1 MSTATDIIEALR
13 GLKDDQQRSI
23 LLRFFKTA
31 PGQYG
36 EGDEFWGIRVP
47 QTRSVVAYVDHMRES
62 QLSIL
67 LHHKIHEIRLAGFL
81 ILAKQMKAALPSR
94 RCPEG
99 DPKERDR
106 IVRFYLKNAKCAHNW
121 DLVDL
126 SAPGILGAWGNS
138 LSENRREEFQKILY
152 QLSQS
157 TNLWEQRI
165 SIVSTLT
172 LVRAHNIDETLTIA
186 NILLEHTHDLM
197 QKAVG
202 WLLREVGKIDM
213 RALENFLETHLSR
226 LSATTLRYAIERM
239 PETIRQEWLVRKA
252 ILRQKKS

>member
-1 MSTATDIIEALR
+1 MTE
-13 GLKDDQQRSI
+13 
-23 LLRFFKTA
+23 
-31 PGQYG
+31 
-36 EGDEFWGIRVP
+36 
-47 QTRSVVAYVDHMRES
+47 SVHLHFS
-62 QLSIL
+62 LL
-67 LHHKIHEIRLAGFL
+67 LHSISLTVL
-81 ILAKQMKAALPSR
+81 LV
-94 RCPEG
+94 PEYVLM
-99 DPKERDR
+99 P
-106 IVRFYLKNAKCAHNW
+106 
-121 DLVDL
+121 
-126 SAPGILGAWGNS
+126 
-138 LSENRREEFQKILY
+138 LY

-186 NILLEHTHDLM
+186 NILLEHSHDLM